1 MTTMICVNNKD
12 SFNSLIMKTLLWL
25 ACWFAVGSMA
35 FGGLEKAVEGKSE
48 VELKFDKKQYYFGE
62 PCLVEFVL
70 RNTGDKEI
78 SYESGGDYRGASRAL
93 RFRVQA
99 VDAHGEP
106 VPDADP
112 AMCFGGMFGTRTLK
126 PGEEW
131 RQKLWPLDYLR
142 LTKPGKYTV
151 RITHDLGWNGREAAS
166 GRENADKSSFV
177 PKDWRAPIGE
187 AQVEFLIP
195 DEQQAEKV
203 LDAISAE
210 LKKRENDESRRVPST
225 RDLAFPVY
233 LPLLKKRA
241 LAGEQY
247 FLQALGEIPTKEA
260 TLTLLELAE
269 NKAFSD
275 AAAAAY
281 LLSSRMPLGPE
292 TRVDWNK
299 EKRQRLL
306 DAAWDESYTPRARA
320 IALALVSAFNPDAPA
335 PKPQGA
341 SATGYF
347 RNMVASE
354 FKDVDLGARM
364 LAGVGTAEDYETL
377 RVALDKAFKLA
388 LNPRRGADVNILDFP
403 APMPDLIRALDAL
416 HERGLE
422 LKSHSGD
429 AAIYL
434 DFHWLAN
441 TPPPRPKRW
450 LGSAKAFSDSRYP
463 TQMAILE
470 SIPAPMPP
478 ECWEL
483 VHKLLDARDYG
494 TMMKACQVA
503 GTSGDKTLLPEVL
516 AIVRVEQNEWLFR
529 SAADAAAQLGARR
542 ELASALAERLTDE
555 KLCRDALE
563 RLIALTV
570 ESRANGGGSGMTRQ
584 ERIAAQ
590 DAWRELIATHGE
602 NIEAGKK
609 FQVEDDEHLPR
620 VLFARAAHWTL
631 SDGKTWP
638 TEQAQMDSQ

>member
-1 MTTMICVNNKD
+1 
-12 SFNSLIMKTLLWL
+12 MKTLLWL

-35 FGGLEKAVEGKSE
+35 FGDLGKAVEGKSE
-48 VELKFDKKQYYFGE
+48 VDLKFDKKQYYFGE

-78 SYESGGDYRGASRAL
+78 SFQFGGDYRGAIRAL

-99 VDAHGEP
+99 VDAQGEP
-106 VPDADP
+106 VPNADP
-112 AMCFGGMFGTRTLK
+112 AACFGGMGGMRTLK

-151 RITHDLGWNGREAAS
+151 RITHDLGGNGREAGA

-195 DEQQAEKV
+195 DEQQAKKV
-203 LDAISAE
+203 LDVISLE
-210 LKKRENDESRRVPST
+210 LKKQENDESRRIPST

-260 TLTLLELAE
+260 TLALLELAE

-275 AAAAAY
+275 ASAAAY
-281 LLSSRMPLGPE
+281 LLSGRMPLGQKTPF
-292 TRVDWNK
+292 DWNQ
-299 EKRQRLL
+299 ENHQRLMA
-306 DAAWDESYTPRARA
+306 AAWDESYTPRARA

-354 FKDVDLGARM
+354 FKAGDLGARM
-364 LAGVGTAEDYETL
+364 LAGVGTAEDCETL
-377 RVALDKAFKLA
+377 RTALDKAFKLA
-388 LNPRRGADVNILDFP
+388 LNPRRGANVNILDFP

-422 LKSHSGD
+422 LKSHSGH

-434 DFHWLAN
+434 DFHWTAN

-450 LGSAKAFSDSRYP
+450 LESAEAFRGQNYP
-463 TQMAILE
+463 IAMAVLE
-470 SIPAPMPP
+470 SIPKPMPP
-478 ECWEL
+478 ECRDMVL
-483 VHKLLDARDYG
+483 KSLDARDYG
-494 TMMKACQVA
+494 EMMKACEVA
-503 GTSGDKTLLPEVL
+503 GKSGDKAFLPEVL

-529 SAADAAAQLGARR
+529 SAADAAAQLGARQ
-542 ELASALAERLTDE
+542 ELVSALAERLTDE

-570 ESRANGGGSGMTRQ
+570 EKRPVGGGNGMTRQ

-590 DAWRELIATHGE
+590 DAWRELVAAHGE
-602 NIEAGKK
+602 KIEAGNK
-609 FQVEDDEHLPR
+609 FQVGDDDHLPR
-620 VLFARAAHWTL
+620 ALFARAEHWTL
-631 SDGKTWP
+631 PDGKTWP
-638 TEQAQMDSQ
+638 TE